1 MKLSKTIKGRIGGIL
16 WWPMFLI
23 PAILIL
29 GGALYFFKDYQRI
42 ITIVFSGVSVLFI
55 LIWIIFIR
63 RHIQEKIVDFA
74 VDFEQMQEEQL
85 QSLVIPC
92 ALIDEDGKVFWKN
105 AEFAAIFDE
114 EGNEHEQLQ
123 DFSPLIA
130 EFLEKGMPR
139 RKYKKTLE
147 ITYRGRDY
155 SLEFV
160 KLKTDELAVTYAVSM
175 VDMTLY
181 NKAMQ
186 TIDEMHPVVVQICI
200 DNFDEMMNGIEEFR
214 RPLLAAYIERL
225 VSQYISD
232 VKGILNAV
240 SKDKF
245 TAYLDKKGLAGI
257 TEKNF
262 DLLEKV
268 KSVDSESKV
277 SPTLSIGIGMGGDDI
292 AANSELSRQAMDM
305 CQGRGGDQAIIRTP
319 EGSTFFGGKTESME
333 KSTKVKARSK
343 AQRLREIILSKN
355 RVLVMGH
362 ELPDADSLGSA
373 VGIYR
378 IARDLGREAHIV
390 FNKTNSNIRPLYD
403 ILKENE
409 APDIFVS
416 GDEAIKMVDEKTVV
430 VMVDLNKPSYSECPE
445 LIENASCVVIVDH
458 HRQSGENIR
467 TEMTYIETVASSACE
482 MITEMIQYYSD
493 SVKLSAIEAD
503 ALYSGIIIDT
513 DNFLAK
519 TGARTFEAAAY
530 LRKCGADMTLVRKL
544 FRKSMEEFRAKART
558 VSTVEI
564 FEKYFAL
571 GRCEAEGTDSPTV
584 IGAQAAN
591 SLLDIKG
598 IKASFVFTGYENK
611 IYISARSIDE
621 INVQIIMERLGGGGH
636 LSVAG
641 AQLSETTTE
650 EAIEMTKETIRQM
663 LKEEAI

>member
-16 WWPMFLI
+16 WWPLFLI

-42 ITIVFSGVSVLFI
+42 IIIVFSGISVLFI
-55 LIWIIFIR
+55 AIWIIFIR

-74 VDFEQMQEEQL
+74 VDFEKMQEEQL

-114 EGNEHEQLQ
+114 EGKEHEQLQ
-123 DFSPLIA
+123 DYSPLIA

-139 RKYKKTLE
+139 RKYKKSLE
-147 ITYRGRDY
+147 ISYNGRDY

-160 KLKTDELAVTYAVSM
+160 KLKTDRQTVTYAVSM

-181 NKAMQ
+181 NKAIQ
-186 TIDEMHPVVVQICI
+186 TIDDMHPVVVQVCI
-200 DNFDEMMNGIEEFR
+200 DNFDEMMNSIEEFR

-225 VSQYISD
+225 VSQHISD
-232 VKGILNAV
+232 AKGILNAV

-245 TAYLDKKGLAGI
+245 TAYLDKKSLTKL

-277 SPTLSIGIGMGGDDI
+277 SPTLSIGVGMGGSDI

-343 AQRLREIILSKN
+343 AQRLREIILSKS

-378 IARDLGREAHIV
+378 IARDLGKEAHIV
-390 FNKTNSNIRPLYD
+390 FNATNSIIRPLYD
-403 ILKENE
+403 LLRETEEPDAFISGEE
-409 APDIFVS
+409 AL
-416 GDEAIKMVDEKTVV
+416 KMVDDKTVV

-458 HRQSGENIR
+458 HRQSGETVR

-482 MITEMIQYYSD
+482 MITELIQYYSD
-493 SVKLSAIEAD
+493 SVKLSAVEAD

-564 FEKYFAL
+564 FEQCFAL
-571 GRCEAEGTDSPTV
+571 GRCEADGTDSPTI

-598 IKASFVFTGYENK
+598 IKASFVFTQFENR

-621 INVQIIMERLGGGGH
+621 VNVQIIMERLGGGGH

-641 AQLSETTTE
+641 AQLSETTME
-650 EAIEMTKETIRQM
+650 EAIEMTKEIIRQM
-663 LKEEAI
+663 LEEEAI